1 MMDQKEYCKVCANH
15 ATVICRQC
23 STLKR
28 AGEDK
33 EEKPSFFCPR
43 DGIMCVPEVNRREMV
58 FRLIKCLVDGQPG
71 PIKEVLAYNGYFEER
86 AER

>member
-1 MMDQKEYCKVCANH
+1 MDQREYCKSCANH

-23 STLKR
+23 SILKR

-58 FRLIKCLVDGQPG
+58 FRLIKCLVDGQPV

-86 AER
+86 TER